1 MLKSLKPGTRHRR
14 GPGGAEEWD
23 GRRKERRLLREVTR
37 APGLPFAQGVG
48 SATGCSFLLS
58 YLALTFC
65 SRSQL
70 PFPGKFG
77 RGVRAPLVSP
87 ENGV

>member
-1 MLKSLKPGTRHRR
+1 MGWQKEGKEAAKGGDEGTRVALC
-14 GPGGAEEWD
+14 PGA
-23 GRRKERRLLREVTR
+23 
-37 APGLPFAQGVG
+37 G
-48 SATGCSFLLS
+48 SAPGCSFLLS

-87 ENGV
+87 ENDV